1 MLILRLL
8 ALPDLFSLANALS
21 GFLALMLAVSG
32 QPRLSLLLIILSA
45 LFDGLDG
52 FLARR
57 MGTTALGTD
66 LDSLADLVSFG
77 VAPSLLALSAFHLS
91 WTSWLAGGFY
101 LICGALRLARFNA
114 TAPDERFF
122 EGFPIPAAGL
132 AVAASV
138 LLGRPEITLGL
149 MLLLSLFMASSL
161 PYRKIRDPLT
171 QILVGLAFL
180 LAALMIG
187 LSWNA
192 QLGATLLLIILLAY
206 LASPVV
212 LCLQRES

>member
-1 MLILRLL
+1 MLILGLL

-32 QPRLSLLLIILSA
+32 QPRLSLLLIIFST

-52 FLARR
+52 FFARR

-77 VAPSLLALSAFHLS
+77 VAPSILALSAFHLS
-91 WTSWLAGGFY
+91 WLSWLAGGFY

-138 LLGRPEITLGL
+138 QLGRPEITVGL
-149 MLLLSLFMASSL
+149 MLMLALFMASSL
-161 PYRKIRDPLT
+161 PYRKIRDLLT
-171 QILVGLAFL
+171 QILLGLAFL
-180 LAALMIG
+180 PAALMIG